1 MYCFGKENKPRQFLP
16 KTNINR
22 AIKLFCGSWEIRAN
36 FLGLWRENVAFA
48 SKVFAIIFP
57 GVVVGLANAPSV
69 LKIASLSFVLSNI
82 TSELTRTSVT
92 NDSFLTLLF

>member
-1 MYCFGKENKPRQFLP
+1 MYCFGKEIELRQFLQ
-16 KTNINR
+16 TANITR

-36 FLGLWRENVAFA
+36 FLGLWREHVAFA

-69 LKIASLSFVLSNI
+69 LKIGSLSFVLSNI
-82 TSELTRTSVT
+82 TSEPTKTCVPKILC
-92 NDSFLTLLF
+92 